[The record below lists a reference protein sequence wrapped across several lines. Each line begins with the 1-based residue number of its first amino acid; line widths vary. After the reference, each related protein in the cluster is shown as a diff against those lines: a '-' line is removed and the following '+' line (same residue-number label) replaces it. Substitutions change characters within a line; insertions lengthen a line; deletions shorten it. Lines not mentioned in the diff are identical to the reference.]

1 MRFPTIV
8 FIAVIFCT
16 PAAFAR
22 GLPSQI
28 QPISWVSCKSSSF
41 NQWFDG
47 AKIPARLQCGYV
59 EAPLSYGSDNTH
71 EKVRLAVTRLPATG
85 KKQGSVLSIPGGP
98 GLPGIQVPIETE
110 ELNEGFD
117 IIGYDPRGVGQ
128 SRPKISCST
137 QPDDNTDDVAGNTAN
152 TADAEKVSKTW
163 LEGCINRTTL
173 HVLKHL
179 GTDEAVNDV
188 DVIRAA
194 LGEDKLNA
202 IAFSYGTQVAAL
214 YAERFPKNIGALVF
228 DGVMDISDDAFSS
241 DYKQAL
247 SFQHS
252 FERFAAYCEEEQ
264 QCQLTKAHAT
274 ANYHSLLEKVDNLA
288 LTDENGEE
296 IGAGNIISATT
307 KTLYSSEDWP
317 ELAKLLR
324 SIDSDKFDYQALAIL
339 DKTDEQATEAE
350 QNIRPRAVNIP
361 KPQYLTDSNADVN
374 AASAAE
380 EEAANL
386 TLIGCID
393 SANPGGNLKQSRL
406 KEQKLVDASP
416 FSNYPVK
423 AQSPRNVC
431 DLWPFKGTM
440 PAHIPVVSAEL
451 PPLLFV
457 AQLYDPATPYE
468 GAKRMATFFNS
479 PLITVNGDG
488 HTIALSNVN
497 QCVDDEVIDY
507 FISPKKVR
515 ANKNC

>member
-1 MRFPTIV
+1 VRFPTIV
-8 FIAVIFCT
+8 FIAVIFCS

-28 QPISWVSCKSSSF
+28 QPISWVSCKSSPF
-41 NQWFDG
+41 NQWFG
-47 AKIPARLQCGYV
+47 GEAIPARLQCGYV
-59 EAPLSYGSDNTH
+59 EAPLSYDSDNTH

-85 KKQGSVLSIPGGP
+85 ERLGSVLSIPGGP

-110 ELNEGFD
+110 ELNESFD
-117 IIGYDPRGVGQ
+117 IVGYDPRGVGQ

-137 QPDDNTDDVAGNTAN
+137 QPDNDTDDAGNAATTAE
-152 TADAEKVSKTW
+152 AEKVSKAW

-173 HVLKHL
+173 NVLKHL

-214 YAERFPKNIGALVF
+214 YAERFPKNIRALVF

-247 SFQHS
+247 SFQRS

-264 QCQLTKAHAT
+264 QCQLTKTDAT
-274 ANYHSLLEKVDNLA
+274 AIYHSLLEKADNRA

-296 IGAGNIISATT
+296 IGASNIISATT

-317 ELAKLLR
+317 KLAKLLR
-324 SIDSDKFDYQALAIL
+324 SIDSDKFDYSTLAIL
-339 DKTDEQATEAE
+339 DKTADQATDAE
-350 QNIRPRAVNIP
+350 QNIRPRAVNTP
-361 KPQYLTDSNADVN
+361 KPHYLTDSNSDVN
-374 AASAAE
+374 AVSAAD

-393 SANPGGNLKQSRL
+393 SANPGGDLEQSRL

-423 AQSPRNVC
+423 TQSPRNVC
-431 DLWPFKGTM
+431 DLWPFKGKM
-440 PAHIPVVSAEL
+440 PAHTPVVSAEL

-457 AQLYDPATPYE
+457 AQRYDPATPYE
-468 GAKRMATFFNS
+468 GAKRMATFFNG

-507 FISPKKVR
+507 FISPEKVR
-515 ANKNC
+515 ANKKC

>member
-1 MRFPTIV
+1 MKFPTIA
-8 FIAVIFCT
+8 FIIAVIFCP
-16 PAAFAR
+16 PAVFA
-22 GLPSQI
+22 SQT
-28 QPISWVSCKSSSF
+28 QPISWVSCKNSSF

-47 AKIPARLQCGYV
+47 GEIPARLQCGYV
-59 EAPLSYGSDNTH
+59 EAPLSYGGSSH
-71 EKVRLAVTRLPATG
+71 EKVKLAVTRLPATG
-85 KKQGSVLSIPGGP
+85 EKRGSVLSIPGGP

-110 ELNEGFD
+110 ELNESFD
-117 IIGYDPRGVGQ
+117 VIGYDPRGVGQ
-128 SRPKISCST
+128 SRPKITCST
-137 QPDDNTDDVAGNTAN
+137 QPDNNADNALNTAE
-152 TADAEKVSKTW
+152 AEKVGRTW

-173 HVLKHL
+173 NVLKHL

-188 DVIRAA
+188 DIIRAA

-202 IAFSYGTQVAAL
+202 IAFSYGTQVAAI
-214 YAERFPKNIGALVF
+214 YAERFPKNIRALVF

-274 ANYHSLLEKVDNLA
+274 ANYHALLEKVDNLA
-288 LTDENGEE
+288 LRDENGND
-296 IGAGNIISATT
+296 IGSDAIISATQ
-307 KTLYSSEDWP
+307 KTLYSSENWP
-317 ELAKLLR
+317 DLAKLLR
-324 SIDSDKFDYQALAIL
+324 SIDSDKFDYQALAVL
-339 DKTDEQATEAE
+339 DKTADQATEAE
-350 QNIRPRAVNIP
+350 QNARPKAVNP
-361 KPQYLTDSNADVN
+361 SKPRNQADSSADVGV
-374 AASAAE
+374 ASAAD
-380 EEAANL
+380 EEADNL

-393 SANPGGNLKQSRL
+393 SANPGGNLEQSRL
-406 KEQKLVDASP
+406 KEQKLADASP

-423 AQSPRNVC
+423 TQSPRNVC

-440 PAHIPVVSAEL
+440 PAHTPVVSAEL

-468 GAKRMATFFNS
+468 GAKRMATFFHS

-507 FISPKKVR
+507 FISPEKVR
-515 ANKNC
+515 ANKKC